1 MRMSNENN
9 LEANR
14 LKAEQ
19 EELQHKNQVKSAFR
33 NYSRD
38 LQEDHCAL
46 LADTPLNAF
55 YQANR
60 ERKALMLEEAL
71 QHNQQFLNLIIG
83 YIDEVEEEQSKPD
96 PLTTSNNRSKIKTTL
111 KQFYREWCDEGTEKD
126 DFKRIVATLGRF
138 LKKGDNVL
146 VPGCGLG
153 RLVYELVRAG
163 FGAEGNEVT
172 YFMLFGSNFI
182 INAAQQKRQFKI
194 FPFISSA
201 YYRDEEDQ
209 FRSILIPDESPS
221 QEMGEEEQPNFC
233 IAAG

>member
-1 MRMSNENN
+1 MSNENN

-46 LADTPLNAF
+46 LSNTPLNAF

-71 QHNQQFLNLIIG
+71 QHNQQFLNLIID

-111 KQFYREWCDEGTEKD
+111 KQFYREWCD
-126 DFKRIVATLGRF
+126 
-138 LKKGDNVL
+138 
-146 VPGCGLG
+146 
-153 RLVYELVRAG
+153 
-163 FGAEGNEVT
+163 
-172 YFMLFGSNFI
+172 
-182 INAAQQKRQFKI
+182 
-194 FPFISSA
+194 
-201 YYRDEEDQ
+201 
-209 FRSILIPDESPS
+209 
-221 QEMGEEEQPNFC
+221 
-233 IAAG
+233 